1 MTRHELHTYDYVNH
15 AYAEVRDAL
24 LADPLA
30 IFAKATSAT
39 GTGAKLEVKI
49 GALEVGAD
57 VAIEVH
63 RIVTARSPIDK
74 PSTQI
79 EIRWTAAKRPGL
91 FPTLTATL
99 AIYALSPTETQL
111 ELSGTYEPPLGIA
124 GEALDAIALHRV
136 AEQSVTNFVREV
148 AQYLRNA
155 LREAQASA

>member
-1 MTRHELHTYDYVNH
+1 MKRHELHAYDYVNH
-15 AYAEVRDAL
+15 PYDRVREVV

-57 VAIEVH
+57 VAIAVT
-63 RIVTARSPIDK
+63 RITTARSPADK
-74 PSTQI
+74 PATHL

-99 AIYALSPTETQL
+99 ALYPLSPTETQL
-111 ELSGTYEPPLGIA
+111 DLSGTYEPPLGVA
-124 GEALDAIALHRV
+124 GEIVDAV
-136 AEQSVTNFVREV
+136 AMHGVAVSSVANFVREV
-148 AQYLRNA
+148 ATYLRDA
-155 LREAQASA
+155 LSKAA